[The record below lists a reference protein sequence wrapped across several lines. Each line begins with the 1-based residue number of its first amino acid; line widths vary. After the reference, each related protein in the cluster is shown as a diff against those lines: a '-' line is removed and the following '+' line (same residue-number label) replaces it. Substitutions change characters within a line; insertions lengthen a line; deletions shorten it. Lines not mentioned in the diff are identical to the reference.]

1 MAIQFGIIA
10 VLFLSVYAF
19 TNPQVDFTRNTETGI
34 QFQNEKWITA
44 LQRAKKENKLI
55 FLDVYAVWCGP
66 CKRLKKNTFSNAE
79 VGQVFNHKFINLAMD
94 GEKGE
99 GPDLMEQYRLTSFP
113 SLLFILIASSQLDQ
127 HNFFFLELLLQ
138 YLNFSHQLLYSH

>member
-113 SLLFILIASSQLDQ
+113 SLLFIDGDGKVVFQTNGYVTAK
-127 HNFFFLELLLQ
+127 ELLL
-138 YLNFSHQLLYSH
+138 LGNTILTKL